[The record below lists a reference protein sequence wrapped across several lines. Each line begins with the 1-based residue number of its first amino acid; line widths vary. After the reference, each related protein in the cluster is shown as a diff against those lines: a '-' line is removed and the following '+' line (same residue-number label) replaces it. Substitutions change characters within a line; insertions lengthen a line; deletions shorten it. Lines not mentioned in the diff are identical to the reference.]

1 MLLCTGNWT
10 GCRSLPTNNKVHWT
24 YGGCHKDNTSVPWD
38 NDLMARD
45 FPFEV
50 FTNVMAPNLE
60 CWEEFKVHID
70 MLADGCRMQT

>member
-1 MLLCTGNWT
+1 M
-10 GCRSLPTNNKVHWT
+10 
-24 YGGCHKDNTSVPWD
+24 PWD